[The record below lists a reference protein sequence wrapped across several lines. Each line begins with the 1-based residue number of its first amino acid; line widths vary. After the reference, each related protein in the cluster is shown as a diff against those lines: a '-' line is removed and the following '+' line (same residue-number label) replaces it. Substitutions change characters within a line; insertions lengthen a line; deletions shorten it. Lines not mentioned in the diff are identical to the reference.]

1 MALYVLGILLSVS
14 ILMHWTAS
22 VASYEMPFD
31 PCLLYNVSFQFD
43 CFMAEY
49 EEMDYVATHSEATAL

>member
-1 MALYVLGILLSVS
+1 MALYVPGILLSVS
-14 ILMHWTAS
+14 ILMHWTAF

-43 CFMAEY
+43 CFVAEY
-49 EEMDYVATHSEATAL
+49 DEP